1 MISVSSIYTQRD
13 EIYLLGNNCYMQKTN
28 IIPPEH
34 INKFSKQWPIVI
46 NHPGS
51 NIQNFQVEGSYVGRV
66 VKKKH

>member
-13 EIYLLGNNCYMQKTN
+13 EIYLLGNN